1 MDPIKIL
8 IVDDDYACRQYLS
21 IILGDQGFTT
31 NVLSDPSLLFH
42 QLEETPAELI
52 LLDINMPGIDGIS
65 LLKQIKKKPDLQ
77 QTEVI
82 MVTGMTEDK
91 ILAECF
97 KEGASDFVSKP
108 LNPLTLN
115 ARIQASVN
123 RIKLK
128 QTQQEL
134 SQSIARYNAIISR
147 SIDSIISVDL
157 DGNITSFN
165 PASEVMFGYLSSE
178 VVGENISILMPES
191 YHSESVNFLET
202 YAVTEAGHSRGEDHD
217 LSAKKKDGTLFSI
230 ELTANEIE
238 YGTNK
243 GFSAVIRDITER
255 KAKESELRLH
265 DKMLRNM
272 SEGIYL
278 TTAKRGEL
286 VYTNPA
292 LDKMF
297 GYSKGELL
305 GMHVSVLTAK
315 AGSVNEQDVWEQVV
329 YETTENGYWKGEI
342 KVRAKNGRLFWA
354 DMSISSFDHQA
365 FGSVWVCILE
375 DITLR
380 KNTMNKMAR
389 VVKYLDT
396 VLLNLPL
403 GVAILEGWELRFFR
417 VNQQLADLNG
427 LSIDALIG
435 RDLCDVIPDS
445 QESQAPEM
453 RRVMVSGQ
461 ARMHREFSMTLPTDP
476 DHKLHLIDWL
486 IPIEDRAIVA
496 VVMDVTELKETQDQ
510 LLQSQKLESLG
521 ILAGGIAHD
530 FNNDLAVI
538 SGNAEL
544 ALEKIPEQSRAN
556 TQVRR
561 ILNASEKATSL
572 VQQILSFSRKETKQ
586 YGPVNL
592 KEVISESLDMIRA
605 LIPTNILIHEQT
617 KMGRAFVK
625 GDKTQIQQII
635 VNLCTNAYQA
645 MELLGGVLTISLE
658 VEGTF
663 MKLCIKD
670 NGPGI
675 PNEFQENIFD
685 PFFTTKDVGKG
696 TGLGLSVVY
705 RLVKQHGGKILI
717 ESKPEMGTVFSVY
730 LPISDDIYVEQNSNE
745 NVTNGVGH
753 ILIVDDDPDVAEL
766 YQDCLTSAG
775 YTVSMHESSLDAL
788 SEFKDKPDKF
798 DLVLTD
804 QIMPELTGD
813 AFAQA
818 LLAIRPELPIVLT
831 TGYSKVFCEKQAK
844 KMGIKQYLEKP
855 AKMGMLTKVI
865 SECLA

>member
-21 IILGDQGFTT
+21 ITLGDQGFAT
-31 NVLSDPSLLFH
+31 NVLSDPSFLFQ
-42 QLEETPAELI
+42 QLEDSPADLI

-65 LLKQIKKKPDLQ
+65 LLKQIKKKPGFQ

-97 KEGASDFVSKP
+97 REGASDFVAKP

-115 ARIQASVN
+115 ARIQASVD
-123 RIKLK
+123 RIQLK
-128 QTQQEL
+128 QTQQAL
-134 SQSIARYNAIISR
+134 SQSIARYDAIISR

-165 PASEVMFGYLSSE
+165 PASEVMFGYFSSE
-178 VVGENISILMPES
+178 VVGENVAILMPDA
-191 YHSESVNFLET
+191 YQSEYVNYLEK
-202 YAVTEAGHSRGEDHD
+202 YAVTESGHYAGEDHE
-217 LSAKKKDGTLFSI
+217 LSAKKKDGTLFPI
-230 ELTANEIE
+230 EFTANEIE
-238 YGTNK
+238 YGANK

-265 DKMLRNM
+265 DKMLCNM

-278 TTAKRGEL
+278 TTAKRGDL
-286 VYTNPA
+286 VYTNPV

-297 GYSKGELL
+297 GYAKDELL

-315 AGSVNEQDVWEQVV
+315 AGSDNEQDVWEQVV

-354 DMSISSFDHQA
+354 DMSISSFEHQA
-365 FGSVWVCILE
+365 FGLVWVCILE

-380 KNTMNKMAR
+380 KNAMNEMGR

-403 GVAILEGWELRFFR
+403 GVAILEGWDLNFFR

-427 LSIDALIG
+427 LSIDALLG
-435 RDLCDVIPDS
+435 RNLCDVIPDS
-445 QESQAPEM
+445 KDAQAPEM

-461 ARMHREFSMTLPTDP
+461 ARMRREFTMILPSNP

-544 ALEKIPEQSRAN
+544 ALEKIPEFSRAN
-556 TQVRR
+556 TQVKR

-572 VQQILSFSRKETKQ
+572 VQQILAFSRKETKK
-586 YGPVNL
+586 YGTVNL
-592 KEVISESLDMIRA
+592 KETIRESLDMIRA
-605 LIPTNILIHEQT
+605 LIPANILIQEEFIISS
-617 KMGRAFVK
+617 AFVK
-625 GDKTQIQQII
+625 GDKTQIQQVI

-645 MELLGGVLTISLE
+645 MALLGGVLTISLD
-658 VEGTF
+658 VEDQF

-670 NGPGI
+670 TGTGI
-675 PNEFQENIFD
+675 PHELQEHIFD

-705 RLVKQHGGKILI
+705 RLVKQHEGKISI
-717 ESKPEMGTVFSVY
+717 ESKPETGTVFSVY
-730 LPISDDIYVEQNSNE
+730 LPSSEDIVAEKNAYE
-745 NVTNGVGH
+745 NVINGAGH
-753 ILIVDDDPDVAEL
+753 ILIVDDDPNVAEL

-775 YTVSMHESSLDAL
+775 YTVSLYVSSLDAL
-788 SEFKDKPDKF
+788 SEFRDWPDRF

-804 QIMPELTGD
+804 QTMPELTGD
-813 AFAQA
+813 AFARE

-831 TGYSKVFCEKQAK
+831 TGYSKVFCEEQAK
-844 KMGIKQYLEKP
+844 NIGIKQYLEKP
-855 AKMGMLTKVI
+855 AKMCTLTQVI

>member
-1 MDPIKIL
+1 VDPIKIL

-21 IILGDQGFTT
+21 ITLGDQGFAT
-31 NVLSDPSLLFH
+31 NVLSDPSLLFQ
-42 QLEETPAELI
+42 QLKDSPADLI

-65 LLKQIKKKPDLQ
+65 LLKQIKKKPDFQ

-97 KEGASDFVSKP
+97 REGASDFVAKP

-115 ARIQASVN
+115 ARIQASVD

-128 QTQQEL
+128 QTQQAL

-165 PASEVMFGYLSSE
+165 PASEVMFGYFSNE
-178 VVGENISILMPES
+178 VVGKNIAILMPDA
-191 YHSESVNFLET
+191 YQSEYVNYLEK
-202 YAVTEAGHSRGEDHD
+202 YAVAESGHSAGEDHEI
-217 LSAKKKDGTLFSI
+217 SAKKKDGTLFPI
-230 ELTANEIE
+230 EFTANEIE

-265 DKMLRNM
+265 DKMLCNM

-278 TTAKRGEL
+278 TTAKRGDL
-286 VYTNPA
+286 VYTNPV

-297 GYSKGELL
+297 GYAKDELL

-315 AGSVNEQDVWEQVV
+315 AGSDNEQVVWEQVV

-354 DMSISSFDHQA
+354 DMSISSFEHQA
-365 FGSVWVCILE
+365 FGLVWVCILE

-380 KNTMNKMAR
+380 KNAMNEMGR
-389 VVKYLDT
+389 VAKYLDT
-396 VLLNLPL
+396 VLLSLPL
-403 GVAILEGWELRFFR
+403 GVAILEGWDLNYFR

-427 LSIDALIG
+427 LSIDAHIG
-435 RDLCDVIPDS
+435 RNLCDVIPGS
-445 QESQAPEM
+445 KESLVLEM

-461 ARMHREFSMTLPTDP
+461 ARMRREFTMTLPSNP

-544 ALEKIPEQSRAN
+544 ALEKIPEFSRAN
-556 TQVRR
+556 TQVKR

-572 VQQILSFSRKETKQ
+572 VQQILAFSRKETKK
-586 YGPVNL
+586 YGTVNL
-592 KEVISESLDMIRA
+592 KETIRESLDMIRA
-605 LIPTNILIHEQT
+605 LIPTNILIQEEFIISS
-617 KMGRAFVK
+617 GFVK

-645 MELLGGVLTISLE
+645 MALLGGVLTISLDAE
-658 VEGTF
+658 DQF

-670 NGPGI
+670 TGTGI
-675 PNEFQENIFD
+675 PHELQEHIFD

-705 RLVKQHGGKILI
+705 RLVKQHEGRILI
-717 ESKPEMGTVFSVY
+717 ESKPENGTVFSVY
-730 LPISDDIYVEQNSNE
+730 LPSSEDIVVEKNTNE
-745 NVTNGVGH
+745 NVINGVGH
-753 ILIVDDDPDVAEL
+753 ILIVDDDPNVAEL

-775 YTVSMHESSLDAL
+775 YTVSMYESSLDAL
-788 SEFKDKPDKF
+788 SEFKDWPDRF

-804 QIMPELTGD
+804 QTMPELTGD
-813 AFAQA
+813 AFARE

-844 KMGIKQYLEKP
+844 NIGIKQYLEKP
-855 AKMGMLTKVI
+855 AKMSTLTQVI